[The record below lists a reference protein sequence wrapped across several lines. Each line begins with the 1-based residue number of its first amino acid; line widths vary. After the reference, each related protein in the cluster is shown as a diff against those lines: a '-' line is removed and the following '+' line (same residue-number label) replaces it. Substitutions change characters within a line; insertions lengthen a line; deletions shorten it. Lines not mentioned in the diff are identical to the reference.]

1 MQLTVCLLSW
11 QRNFQK
17 SAWAARSQRSVHF
30 CAAAFSGSTLCVKL
44 AVTVAVLACTC
55 GLFFSFFVNDFLL
68 YRICDVPRCI
78 LCNSGI
84 HKVKNLIWRQ
94 THYQYPLGEDDN
106 ALPEYA
112 GLFYTVFGYFVVNWI
127 RCLAIRPFC
136 LQINNMYVYV

>member
-1 MQLTVCLLSW
+1 M
-11 QRNFQK
+11 
-17 SAWAARSQRSVHF
+17 
-30 CAAAFSGSTLCVKL
+30 KL

-112 GLFYTVFGYFVVNWI
+112 
-127 RCLAIRPFC
+127 C
-136 LQINNMYVYV
+136 LQNIVMLFFDKLKKVHSHVPYLLENQQ